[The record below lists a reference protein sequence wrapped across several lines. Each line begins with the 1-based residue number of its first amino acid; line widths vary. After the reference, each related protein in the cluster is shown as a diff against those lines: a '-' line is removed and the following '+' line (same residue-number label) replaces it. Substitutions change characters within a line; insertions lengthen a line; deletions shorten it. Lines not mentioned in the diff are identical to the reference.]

1 MDEGESEKIAK
12 VVKKKLP
19 KVEENKSKKEH
30 VNVVFIGH
38 VGESSIL
45 FNAFTFTFAIIFL
58 LVAWWLRLI
67 TIEHNLNYLYF
78 SFSFYFFAMIE
89 INQKKKFNCRCW

>member
-12 VVKKKLP
+12 VIKKKLP

-38 VGESSIL
+38 VGESPIL
-45 FNAFTFTFAIIFL
+45 FNAFTFAIIFL
-58 LVAWWLRLI
+58 LLTW
-67 TIEHNLNYLYF
+67 
-78 SFSFYFFAMIE
+78 
-89 INQKKKFNCRCW
+89 